1 MSLFSTNS
9 YLGLLG
15 YPSDE
20 RAASSTK
27 SQTQGRSASSK
38 NLDSYMREL
47 NDLIGMDEV
56 KNQVHA
62 LVNFLRIQSARKE
75 RGLPIVPMPHHLV
88 FEGNPGTGKTTVA
101 RILAKIYASLG
112 VVSKGTFVET
122 DRAGLVAGYVG
133 QTALKTDAVIKSA
146 RGGILFI
153 DEAYSLIQDDRDSF
167 GREAIDCLL
176 KRMEDYRDDLV
187 VIVAG
192 YRDQME
198 LFLSANPGLKSRFS
212 HYIQFENY
220 NLSALMKI
228 LEQIVHKNGYVLQ
241 PQCSELFKK
250 QLDIQLQNREFT
262 EHFSNGRYIRSLF
275 EKLTFAQSNRLSA
288 VEITSTDDNTL
299 ITLTVEDL
307 QAIIADHAFEK
318 TF

>member
-1 MSLFSTNS
+1 MSFFSTNS
-9 YLGLLG
+9 SLGLLG
-15 YPSDE
+15 YLSDE
-20 RAASSTK
+20 RAESSTK

-56 KNQVHA
+56 KKQVHA
-62 LVNFLRIQSARKE
+62 LVNFLRIQSVRKE
-75 RGLPIVPMPHHLV
+75 RGLPIVPMTHHMV
-88 FEGNPGTGKTTVA
+88 FEGNSGTGKTTVA
-101 RILAKIYASLG
+101 RILAKIYANLG

-122 DRAGLVAGYVG
+122 DRAGLVAGYLG

-146 RGGILFI
+146 RGGVLFI
-153 DEAYSLIQDDRDSF
+153 DEAYSLIQDDF

-228 LEQIVHKNGYVLQ
+228 LEQIVGHSQILCKVQ
-241 PQCSELFKK
+241 
-250 QLDIQLQNREFT
+250 
-262 EHFSNGRYIRSLF
+262 
-275 EKLTFAQSNRLSA
+275 
-288 VEITSTDDNTL
+288 
-299 ITLTVEDL
+299 
-307 QAIIADHAFEK
+307 
-318 TF
+318 